1 MRGLLVVNPVASAAT
16 ARSRDALLGAL
27 AGTVETEV
35 AETEHRGHAAELA
48 ADARRDGVDVVVVL
62 GGDGTVNEVVNG
74 LLGEDPTRERPT
86 SGVPAL
92 AVVPCGGT
100 NVLAR
105 SLGLPRDAAESV
117 DVLLDALRTGRRRT
131 VGLGRADGRWF
142 TFGAGFGLDA
152 EVVAD
157 MERRRAAGR
166 PASAALYVVTGV
178 RRFFAR
184 GRSAAGPLR
193 LERPTEPPVAGLH
206 VVIVTNTAP
215 WTYLGNRP
223 VDPTP
228 HARFDTG
235 LDVFGLRSL
244 GTASTLRHIRQILT
258 ADGRP
263 PRGRTVVSLHDLDRF
278 TVIASRPTAFEL
290 DGDFLGT
297 RSRVTLEAVPRALTL
312 VL

>member
-16 ARSRDALLGAL
+16 ARTRDVLLSAL
-27 AGTVETEV
+27 AGTLQTEV
-35 AETEHRGHAAELA
+35 AETEHRWHAAELA
-48 ADARRDGVDVVVVL
+48 AGARRDGLDVVVVL

-74 LLGEDPTRERPT
+74 LLGEDPT
-86 SGVPAL
+86 GDVPAL

-105 SLGLPRDAAESV
+105 SLGLPRDAAQSV
-117 DVLLDALRTGRRRT
+117 DVVLDALRTGRRQT

-152 EVVAD
+152 EVVAEV
-157 MERRRAAGR
+157 ERRRAAGR
-166 PASAALYVVTGV
+166 PASTGLYVRTGV
-178 RRFFAR
+178 RQFFAR
-184 GRSAAGPLR
+184 GRSAPALH
-193 LERPTEPPVAGLH
+193 LEHPDGTSVTGLQL
-206 VVIVTNTAP
+206 VIVTNTAP
-215 WTYLGNRP
+215 WTYLGSRP
-223 VDPTP
+223 VDPSPQAT
-228 HARFDTG
+228 FDAG

-244 GTASTLRHIRQILT
+244 GTASTLRHLRQILT

-263 PRGRTVVSLHDLDRF
+263 PRGRDVVSLHDLDRF
-278 TVIASRPTAFEL
+278 TVIAGRPTAFEL

-297 RSRVTLEAVPRALTL
+297 RSRVMLEAVPRALAL